1 MMVFGELQV
10 RPDLCFHLITIWISG
25 LRKLEH
31 LLAHTHWK
39 AYAALHGFMHA
50 HEKMETTKLL
60 LRLDNPRK
68 AGSKKAQTF
77 QDLFLVL
84 GKKDF

>member
-1 MMVFGELQV
+1 MESCKYDLTSSSHLLTSPFG
-10 RPDLCFHLITIWISG
+10 SG
-25 LRKLEH
+25 LGKLEH

-68 AGSKKAQTF
+68 AGSKKGQTF

-84 GKKDF
+84 GEKGF